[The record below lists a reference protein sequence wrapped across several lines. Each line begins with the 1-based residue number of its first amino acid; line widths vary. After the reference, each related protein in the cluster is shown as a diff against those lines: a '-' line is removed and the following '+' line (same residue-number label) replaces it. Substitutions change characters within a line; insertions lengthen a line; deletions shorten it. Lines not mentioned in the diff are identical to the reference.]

1 MSCVVTSTKE
11 FKDAQKKYNL
21 SEDNLRDIV
30 YEYQNRDGFQ
40 DSFPNEDYIREKVLG
55 KSMTD
60 ATKEQIE
67 IWKKYFSKPFVV
79 DSIEEQNKLYSKA
92 LEYFNEKSVVKSN
105 TLDGKYRV
113 SVAVPYTK
121 EYTKEIKEILKNAS
135 RDSQGRLLAPNG
147 KPSNLTE
154 KQYAQVRTKAFINWF
169 GDWIND
175 PENASKV
182 VDENGEPLVV
192 YHGSPNKNIEI
203 FNTKEAT
210 GLKLKKL
217 EDLSISKTSW
227 FTEERIARETYSI
240 VPESFG
246 TGQPEYGKTYP
257 VFLNIKNPV
266 SDGLKNAEEIQE
278 FWGTYVKSDET
289 IRDLMQ
295 RVHNNITEN
304 TDGFILRFEDRD
316 LDAPNYMSL
325 QTQYGIVDPNQAKSA
340 TDNMGTFKTEGEDKD
355 NFYHEQIVE
364 NKAYKYHDSNLNSLF
379 NTHID
384 KTNNIFEA
392 SVPIIDIINILSSSE
407 YSNIIALLQSID
419 TNIFK
424 DIKVQLVSTAL
435 SNRRYEGR
443 LGTENKRA
451 YYDAAEKTIYINVDG
466 NYVNGNASSV
476 IMHEILHAITVDKIL
491 SNPDRKQTF
500 IDIMNQYNAYV
511 NNLDRRYIKSP
522 IESKDQTVE
531 EFVANIWSDPKTIE
545 VLKEIKVDNS
555 DLTLWD
561 KIKQFFT
568 DLFAG
573 IFEGTTEDSL
583 MAKASEEM
591 IRLLESPT
599 TTESTEKFNESIKDN
614 NTKFTTSK
622 TSSYAKRTRDNANW
636 SDITLA
642 LATDFNTAGEKL
654 TKTAAGDKY
663 VSSNINDSV
672 DKIVS
677 SILKQINR
685 KGLPVKNIKLNVA
698 GNGIYSLKN
707 FSQEKVNNLV
717 TEVIKGLQ
725 KAGITISE
733 IRSGGQTGVDEAGI
747 IAAQRLNIPNSV
759 HTTSDWKF
767 RDSSGKDISD
777 ETAFRERFSIKEN
790 KDEATINL
798 EVLDKSKA
806 IIEEIIADSEE
817 NIKKHK
823 NFDKEDVE
831 GSHTYLIRID
841 DKWIPADY
849 SVTQLIS
856 GNIDLGDWKLPST
869 KIGNTTDKF
878 VRDYFQLESS
888 KRKNI
893 IRRSYPNLTMEH
905 KKDFFTQMQKLE
917 AYFDSIYG
925 KGHYRV
931 ETREFPISGRY
942 YYDED
947 GTTKYYNIAGT
958 MDMIVYDDK
967 GNIDIYDVKTAR
979 SGIDKSKQEKYT
991 KQLSIYK
998 AILEANYPELRGK
1011 IRNLSLIRFD
1021 VKYPKPSD
1029 VLYTTMDTDKDTLY
1043 ISEDS
1048 DLEFKELKYY
1058 DSDIYDSPKLKSDYI
1073 IPLSP
1078 YSYEDEIKSL
1088 TEEERTLVEEEMEKE
1103 EKKTFETPKNNLYN
1117 NPLLTA
1123 SERRFLADNVMN
1135 YVSFIVSNLQSDSE
1149 SNSYYFDSK
1158 YSQYDFT
1165 SMSRNEILNIPG
1177 ALYDIFYYIK
1187 EAYYNP
1193 DNRDDIEDFDI
1204 LDKLQVA
1211 YDNWEE
1217 LVKSGYSR
1225 LITLEGVTV
1234 YDVLPEDIK
1243 TELTDVDSDYNLDSA
1258 NLEEKER
1265 EYWQI
1270 GIRNISAKA
1279 SLSKDIRRLFE
1290 KLEIVDSN
1298 GESVL
1303 DSFGF
1308 GFKTFVNSDEA
1319 VNSILSWCSD
1329 CTNMEEMEKM
1339 LQTYEENHPW
1349 LTPILE
1355 KIKEEPIRSQFFQN
1369 FRKDFTQ
1376 YSIVLTETDGKGNTV
1391 YKTLVINTKGA
1402 SKVILEGVTNAYTL
1416 GLLTDIIKP
1425 IKGDIE
1431 GRGSVNVSKVKTLS
1445 DSISDIDSK
1454 LSEAFKNRTITRT
1467 INSIVKELASILN
1480 ALGVQVDSKTLKDAF
1495 ALDKNKKNYN
1505 ASNVYTIINNLKY
1518 LTDTLLEAKN
1528 ESAYNPIIKGEK
1540 YNVYGNY
1547 KNIINTLSKYIQ
1559 DSIESSSYENGKMHY
1574 SFVTPSYMG
1583 KLVTNLKNAI
1593 SDPNKFEKFITEEY
1607 KSYKWF
1613 YSEGKW
1619 LNDWL
1624 KQLATQSD
1632 ARQDFDHKVQLAF
1645 DDVPYTELSELNYAL
1660 SLIHEYFYDKNG
1672 KLAWYRVPILAN
1684 KPSSEFIRFRRY
1696 TGKNYQ
1702 KDIKRKL
1709 GNVLTQEM
1717 SRIKTVLERSY
1728 NPNVNKI
1735 GVKEKVTYDIVDSMI
1750 LNSKGKLDTNLIRR
1764 IKKGEL
1770 TIKDF
1775 IVNGKLRFE
1784 NSGASFKFLPAL
1796 NNEFLNETELAQLIV
1811 DKINGKEVNEERLT
1825 KLFNDAIDA
1834 YMAMIVSKELN
1845 YYESLGMF
1853 DIEKKKDKSSF
1864 KYLNQL
1870 GNSIE
1875 EIKGNL
1881 TEYIWNDMFA
1891 TINIVQ
1897 LTATDLAYYKNVEE
1911 FQKRYSQVHAPTLKF
1926 NTTAVDSKGIKY
1938 SADAKTRTIY
1948 IKDSIVVSEIISN
1961 VTKIFEDKIKTLSGA
1976 EKEHMKMMKDLI
1988 ISSFED
1994 INVADAQAYS
2004 SPTSYRKK
2012 MGMQGKWTTEMEK
2025 AYERI
2030 KSGNYNV
2037 NDLGV
2042 VWQPLK
2048 PFVYSQ
2054 IRKSSGASTMSE
2066 IKVPVQNKNSEYL
2079 LILADALMRSGNQV
2093 SKLTAIFDFMEESA
2107 YDGRVHK
2114 DGKVISE
2121 GVYNGKGIDT
2131 IQFESAVNSGSM
2143 GAIDINGLSSYED
2156 IKQALHEAVY
2166 YNSDKSESSDNNDDR
2181 YNDQYVHTI
2190 SFEDYGIQQEVP
2202 AHFIDH
2208 EQLMGSQIRILSIS
2222 DITPGTKFTVRGESI
2237 EDKQLI
2243 QEYQEL
2249 HAQNIRE
2256 SFKDLVDEFNIKG
2269 TKLQK
2274 NKALERILQDA
2285 ILKDQRYG
2293 ADLLR
2298 ACTLNEQGE
2307 FTIPLYD
2314 PIQSIRIQQLI
2325 NSIIKSRINK
2335 QKILGGP
2342 VVQTSVFGM
2351 SDDLKIVWEDK
2362 DKGIVKH
2369 FECYMPIPSKKLEEI
2384 MTRYDANGNAYF
2396 ISLDEAVK
2404 QGIVP
2409 EEMRKAIGYR
2419 IPTED
2424 KYSMVPLYIKGFL
2437 PKAAGESIMLPKE
2450 ITKLSGSDF
2459 DIKLFIGVIKL
2470 C

>member
-1 MSCVVTSTKE
+1 M
-11 FKDAQKKYNL
+11 Q
-21 SEDNLRDIV
+21 I
-30 YEYQNRDGFQ
+30 
-40 DSFPNEDYIREKVLG
+40 YIL
-55 KSMTD
+55 
-60 ATKEQIE
+60 
-67 IWKKYFSKPFVV
+67 
-79 DSIEEQNKLYSKA
+79 
-92 LEYFNEKSVVKSN
+92 
-105 TLDGKYRV
+105 
-113 SVAVPYTK
+113 
-121 EYTKEIKEILKNAS
+121 
-135 RDSQGRLLAPNG
+135 
-147 KPSNLTE
+147 
-154 KQYAQVRTKAFINWF
+154 
-169 GDWIND
+169 
-175 PENASKV
+175 
-182 VDENGEPLVV
+182 
-192 YHGSPNKNIEI
+192 
-203 FNTKEAT
+203 
-210 GLKLKKL
+210 
-217 EDLSISKTSW
+217 
-227 FTEERIARETYSI
+227 
-240 VPESFG
+240 
-246 TGQPEYGKTYP
+246 
-257 VFLNIKNPV
+257 
-266 SDGLKNAEEIQE
+266 
-278 FWGTYVKSDET
+278 
-289 IRDLMQ
+289 
-295 RVHNNITEN
+295 
-304 TDGFILRFEDRD
+304 
-316 LDAPNYMSL
+316 
-325 QTQYGIVDPNQAKSA
+325 
-340 TDNMGTFKTEGEDKD
+340 
-355 NFYHEQIVE
+355 
-364 NKAYKYHDSNLNSLF
+364 
-379 NTHID
+379 
-384 KTNNIFEA
+384 
-392 SVPIIDIINILSSSE
+392 
-407 YSNIIALLQSID
+407 
-419 TNIFK
+419 K

-435 SNRRYEGR
+435 ANRRYESR
-443 LGTENKRA
+443 LGTESKRA

-466 NYVNGNASSV
+466 NYANGNASSV

-491 SNPDRKQTF
+491 SNPDRKQSF

-545 VLKEIKVDNS
+545 ILKEIKVDDSN
-555 DLTLWD
+555 LTLWD

-568 DLFAG
+568 DLFAD

-622 TSSYAKRTRDNANW
+622 ASSYAKRTRDNANW

-777 ETAFRERFSIKEN
+777 ETAFKERFNQSSKDQRRKTYTGMITSLKDNQVFVFGSNPEGRHGAGAAKTAKDKFGAKYGQGEGIQGQSYALPTKRIKKISTSYSGQMAFSYGEN
-790 KDEATINL
+790 KRTDIESSSTFEAIINGERTATTRYVSDGNIDYWKNL
-798 EVLDKSKA
+798 KVGDIVAFTSKDKKGIAYVRITKPLTKLFKNTNVEVWSKKEGWSTEYYESKVKPKVLAGEAFQMEYEFVDANGERTVTPKEIRENIKRMYEAARNNPDKEFIVAYSKDGKNLNGYTSEDMAEMFASEDIPSNIVFEEGFNELVNKYETNTSKSNIDIKVLDQSKA

-823 NFDKEDVE
+823 NFDKEDIE
-831 GSHTYLIRID
+831 GSHTYLIKID
-841 DKWIPADY
+841 GKWVPADY

-878 VRDYFQLESS
+878 VRDYFQLEPS

-893 IRRSYPNLTMEH
+893 VRRSYPNLTMEH
-905 KKDFFTQMQKLE
+905 KKDFFDQMQKLE

-931 ETREFPISGRY
+931 ETREFPIPGRY

-967 GNIDIYDVKTAR
+967 GNIDIYDVKTVR

-1029 VLYTTMDTDKDTLY
+1029 VLYTTIDPDKDTLY

-1088 TEEERTLVEEEMEKE
+1088 TEEERALVEEEMEKE
-1103 EKKTFETPKNNLYN
+1103 EKETFETPKNNLYN

-1123 SERRFLADNVMN
+1123 SESRFLADNVMN

-1165 SMSRNEILNIPG
+1165 SMSRNEILNISG
-1177 ALYDIFYYIK
+1177 VLSDIFYYIK

-1243 TELTDVDSDYNLDSA
+1243 TELTDVDNDYNLDAA

-1290 KLEIVDSN
+1290 KLEVIDSG

-1319 VNSILSWCSD
+1319 VNSILSWCSE

-1339 LQTYEENHPW
+1339 LQTYEENNPW

-1391 YKTLVINTKGA
+1391 YKTLIINTKGA
-1402 SKVILEGVTNAYTL
+1402 SKVMLEGVTNAYTL

-1431 GRGSVNVSKVKTLS
+1431 GRGSVNATKVKTLS

-1467 INSIVKELASILN
+1467 INSVVKELASILN
-1480 ALGVQVDSKTLKDAF
+1480 SLGVQVDSKTLKDAF

-1505 ASNVYTIINNLKY
+1505 ASNIYTIINNLKY

-1528 ESAYNPIIKGEK
+1528 EATYNPIIKGEK

-1593 SDPNKFEKFITEEY
+1593 SDTNKFEKFIEDEY

-1624 KQLATQSD
+1624 KQLATQSS

-1709 GNVLTQEM
+1709 GNVLTQEI

-1735 GVKEKVTYDIVDSMI
+1735 GVKEKITYDIVDSML
-1750 LNSKGKLDTNLIRR
+1750 LNSKGKLDTNLIKR

-1853 DIEKKKDKSSF
+1853 DIEKKKDKSFF

-1891 TINIVQ
+1891 TINIIQ

-1926 NTTAVDSKGIKY
+1926 NTTAVDSKGVKY
-1938 SADAKTRTIY
+1938 SADAKARTIY
-1948 IKDSIVVSEIISN
+1948 IKDSIVVSEIIPN

-2012 MGMQGKWTTEMEK
+2012 MGMQGKWTAEMEK

-2107 YDGRVHK
+2107 YDGRIHK

-2131 IQFESAVNSGSM
+2131 VQFESAVNSGSM
-2143 GAIDINGLSSYED
+2143 GAIDINELSSYED

-2222 DITPGTKFTVRGESI
+2222 DITPGTKFTIKGESI
-2237 EDKQLI
+2237 EDRQLI

-2335 QKILGGP
+2335 QKISGGP

-2369 FECYMPIPSKKLEEI
+2369 FECYMPIPSKELEEL
-2384 MTRYDANGNAYF
+2384 MTRYDSNGNAYF